1 MTHPTRPKG
10 TRRATCLKYLPLTA
24 LLLLASGTVATAHAP
39 ETDSPTTTAR
49 LHGLTPT
56 LALLPADGR
65 QLPPETV
72 QMPAT
77 TIPRMAADSIYDE
90 VEEPPQYPGGAQ
102 ALFRFIRDN
111 MKYPDNA
118 IKTKARGRVLV
129 QFVVNEDGSLSQVT
143 STSTSSTALD
153 KEAVRLVKSM
163 PKWIPGKHE
172 GKAVKTRYTLPI
184 QFMTET
190 RLHR

>member
-1 MTHPTRPKG
+1 MTHPTRLKG

-49 LHGLTPT
+49 LHGLNPT
-56 LALLPADGR
+56 LALLPVDGR
-65 QLPPETV
+65 ELPPETV

-77 TIPRMAADSIYDE
+77 TTPRMAADSIYDE

>member
-1 MTHPTRPKG
+1 
-10 TRRATCLKYLPLTA
+10 
-24 LLLLASGTVATAHAP
+24 
-39 ETDSPTTTAR
+39 
-49 LHGLTPT
+49 
-56 LALLPADGR
+56 
-65 QLPPETV
+65 
-72 QMPAT
+72 
-77 TIPRMAADSIYDE
+77 MAADSIYDE